1 MWVICLCLQGGEHY
15 TKEHKFGEMFF
26 SKFDGDY
33 DPEYYKYYIVLDSEG
48 EKSND
53 IDSDVEDE

>member
-1 MWVICLCLQGGEHY
+1 MNIILKSINLAKC
-15 TKEHKFGEMFF
+15 FF

-53 IDSDVEDE
+53 IDNDVEDE